1 MLRKLFLL
9 LLVSAGAGFAQTA
22 IPDTLAGHALAAWL
36 DAFNSGDRTKI
47 EAYVQKF
54 DPNNS
59 VERIMSFRSQTGGFD
74 LIAILN
80 SEPAAIKF
88 KVKEKGS
95 ATVAIGNIRMK
106 DAQSIT
112 VESLGVR
119 AIPPDAKE
127 EEIKLDGAERER
139 IVEAAAAKL
148 NEYYVYAEIAKKMA
162 NALNK
167 HLKNGDYNEITEGDV
182 FAARLTTDLQDV
194 SHDKHLRVAYSPYK
208 LPPSHKGGP
217 TPEEEAR
224 FRRDMDRL
232 NCGFS
237 KVEILPN
244 NIGYVKF
251 DMFAGPD
258 ICGPT
263 ATAAMNFM
271 AHVNAIIFD
280 LRENGGGDPLMVAF
294 LATYLFDDVTHLS
307 DIYERKED
315 KTTQYWTLPYVP
327 GTRLA
332 KIPAYVLTSKF
343 TFSGAEDF
351 AYNLQWL
358 KRVTVVGET
367 TGGGAHPVS
376 GHRLDDHFS
385 IGVPYARDINPM
397 SKANWE
403 GTGVTPDVS
412 VKASEALET
421 AEKLA
426 TAKIR
431 GGKEKAR

>member
-9 LLVSAGAGFAQTA
+9 LLVCAGAGFAQTA

-80 SEPAAIKF
+80 SEPTAIKF

>member
-1 MLRKLFLL
+1 MLGKLFLL

-22 IPDTLAGHALAAWL
+22 VPDTVAGQALSAWL
-36 DAFNSGDRTKI
+36 DAFNSGDRAKI

-80 SEPAAIKF
+80 SQPAAIKF

-95 ATVAIGNIRMK
+95 ARVAIGNIRMK
-106 DAQSIT
+106 DAQST
-112 VESLGVR
+112 MVESLGVR
-119 AIPPDAKE
+119 AIPPDTKE
-127 EEIKLDGAERER
+127 EEIKLDGAERQR
-139 IVEAAAAKL
+139 IVEAASAKL
-148 NEYYVYAEIAKKMA
+148 NEYYVYAETARKMA
-162 NALNK
+162 AALNK
-167 HLKNGDYNEITEGDV
+167 HLKDGDYNEISEGDV
-182 FAARLTTDLQDV
+182 FASRLTTDLQTV
-194 SHDKHLRVAYSPYK
+194 SHDKHLRVNYSPFK
-208 LPPSHKGGP
+208 LPPSHHGP

-224 FRRDMDRL
+224 FRKDMERL
-232 NCGFS
+232 NCGFD

-251 DMFAGPD
+251 DMFAAPD
-258 ICGPT
+258 VCGST
-263 ATAAMNFM
+263 AAAAMNLV
-271 AHVNAIIFD
+271 AHADAIIFD

-307 DIYERKED
+307 DIYERKEN

-327 GTRLA
+327 GTRSPKA
-332 KIPAYVLTSKF
+332 PAYVLTSKF

-351 AYNLQWL
+351 AYNLKQL

-397 SKANWE
+397 TKTNWE
-403 GTGVTPDVS
+403 GTGVAPDVS
-412 VKASEALET
+412 VKAPEALET

-426 TAKIR
+426 AAKIR
-431 GGKEKAR
+431 GSKEKAR

>member
-1 MLRKLFLL
+1 MLGKLFLL

-22 IPDTLAGHALAAWL
+22 VPDTVAGQALSAWL
-36 DAFNSGDRTKI
+36 DAFNSGDRAKI

-106 DAQSIT
+106 DTQSTT

-119 AIPPDAKE
+119 AIPQDAKE

-139 IVEAAAAKL
+139 IVEAAAARL
-148 NEYYVYAEIAKKMA
+148 NEYYVYAETAKKMA

-182 FAARLTTDLQDV
+182 FASRLTTDLQDV
-194 SHDKHLRVAYSPYK
+194 SHDKHLRVTYSPYK

-217 TPEEEAR
+217 TPEDEAR

-232 NCGFS
+232 NCGFD

-251 DMFAGPD
+251 DMFAAPD
-258 ICGPT
+258 VCGST
-263 ATAAMNFM
+263 AAAAMNLV
-271 AHVNAIIFD
+271 AHADAIIFD

-294 LATYLFDDVTHLS
+294 LATYLFDDATHLS

-315 KTTQYWTLPYVP
+315 KTTQYWTLPYVQLSYQP
-327 GTRLA
+327 R
-332 KIPAYVLTSKF
+332 SF
-343 TFSGAEDF
+343 
-351 AYNLQWL
+351 
-358 KRVTVVGET
+358 
-367 TGGGAHPVS
+367 
-376 GHRLDDHFS
+376 
-385 IGVPYARDINPM
+385 
-397 SKANWE
+397 
-403 GTGVTPDVS
+403 
-412 VKASEALET
+412 
-421 AEKLA
+421 
-426 TAKIR
+426 
-431 GGKEKAR
+431 

>member
-1 MLRKLFLL
+1 MLRRLFLL
-9 LLVSAGAGFAQTA
+9 LLVCPGAGFAQTA
-22 IPDTLAGHALAAWL
+22 IPDTPAGQALSAWL
-36 DAFNSGDRTKI
+36 EAFNSGDRATI
-47 EAYVQKF
+47 EAYVTKF

-95 ATVAIGNIRMK
+95 STVAIGNLRMK
-106 DAQSIT
+106 DGQSTI

-119 AIPPDAKE
+119 AIPADAEE
-127 EEIKLDGAERER
+127 EEIKLDGPQRER
-139 IVEAAAAKL
+139 IVEAASAKL
-148 NEYYVYAEIAKKMA
+148 NEYYIYAETAKKMA
-162 NALNK
+162 AALNK
-167 HLKNGDYNEITEGDV
+167 HLKDGDYNEITEGDI
-182 FAARLTTDLQDV
+182 FASRLTADLQSV
-194 SHDKHLRVAYSPYK
+194 SHDKHLRVTYSPYK
-208 LPPSHKGGP
+208 LPPSHHGP
-217 TPEEEAR
+217 TPEEQAR
-224 FRRDMDRL
+224 FRKDMERL
-232 NCGFS
+232 NCGFD

-251 DMFAGPD
+251 DMFAAPD
-258 ICGPT
+258 VCGAT
-263 ATAAMNFM
+263 ATAAMNLV
-271 AHVNAIIFD
+271 AHTDAIIFD

-294 LATYLFDDVTHLS
+294 LATYLFNDVTHLS
-307 DIYERKED
+307 DIYERKGN
-315 KTTQYWTLPYVP
+315 KTTQYWTLPHVP
-327 GTRLA
+327 GTRSP
-332 KIPAYVLTSKF
+332 KTPAYVLTSKF

-351 AYNLQWL
+351 TYNLKQL

-397 SKANWE
+397 TKTNWE
-403 GTGVTPDVS
+403 GTGVAPDVA

-426 TAKIR
+426 VAKIGAAR
-431 GGKEKAR
+431 EKAK